1 MKYRISEVI
10 GAGYKGQKNPKNNLV
25 RVLMLSE
32 ANFSVK
38 KKKKN
43 SELSL

>member
-32 ANFSVK
+32 ANFC